1 MVKQRIIQDEVHKES
16 KRTKLMSTIDK
27 KFAHHFAN
35 IAKFELF
42 KAKARD
48 AMASCPKEDGYV
60 FIPNK
65 FMDELLKS
73 DLSVEQFNEVLRIF
87 DPRRSAK

>member
-1 MVKQRIIQDEVHKES
+1 MRNKEFIQRVHKDIERFRFIRS
-16 KRTKLMSTIDK
+16 IDK
-27 KFAHHFAN
+27 DAAHHFSN

-42 KAKARD
+42 KAKART
-48 AMASCPKEDGYV
+48 AVATCPREDGYV

-73 DLSVEQFNEVLRIF
+73 DLSVDQFNEVLRIF